1 MSWHP
6 AAEAKSGQ
14 AGSALSVRRQALG
27 AEGGRRLPPET
38 SGQMVACWARIRGRL
53 RDEVG
58 EVEYRTW
65 LRQMTLHG
73 IDGDEA
79 VILLPTRFLR
89 DWVNSHYGD
98 RLRALWQAEEGAV
111 RRVEI
116 RVAPAAGS
124 LAATAEPAYAE
135 GAAPQRTDPP

>member
-38 SGQMVACWARIRGRL
+38 SGQMVACWARNRGRL

-65 LRQMTLHG
+65 LRQMTLQG

-98 RLRALWQAEEGAV
+98 RLRAPWQGEDAAI

-116 RVAPAAGS
+116 RVAQGTPAA
-124 LAATAEPAYAE
+124 AT
-135 GAAPQRTDPP
+135 T